1 MVAPSSPK
9 VIDLSTPLKDRKAKA
24 NRPGLPPPLPC
35 GSNSTTLGPTPNT
48 SVGCSVEDSDCE
60 DIDVEESPRLPSDWV
75 PFEYELLE
83 YADSLPRGF
92 VDGVRR
98 MLQAQ
103 QRQVA
108 QLRSLNT
115 LMLNVLQGDVVDSLE
130 VEAAAE
136 TACCDDVRSGFQ
148 TPKQSHKLAPETSVF
163 GWNTESEHT
172 QASSEHE
179 EQAETNSVA
188 PQHGK
193 LLETSTGTFSWEA
206 PDVELN
212 TQSEPAKQVS
222 YANVVAKSAVT
233 SCSESNKVQQPSPS
247 WLRSTPS
254 LSIECL
260 AAESSPVT
268 RSGGWTPTEE
278 VAKRLESAARARRIE
293 AKVLEVRRA
302 AEKELLE
309 LASRARAAEE
319 KHRKLS
325 REAAGDDVSS
335 KKRLYEA
342 EAKMQRLA
350 NRVQQL
356 ELTKRNAERRR
367 TNGEQQDR
375 QLQETLAELREEVRA
390 SRRQVKDFE
399 DLERQE
405 EDLRR
410 LLRLKKSE
418 LRSMTTREKAA
429 AAMTAIEAAAQLPQA
444 SGTLSPRRVA
454 SPMRRCD
461 EGRTGMSQ
469 PPSPGP
475 RATTPMASPVLAT
488 RGTRTILC
496 PSRRP
501 P

>member
-1 MVAPSSPK
+1 MVVPSSPK
-9 VIDLSTPLKDRKAKA
+9 VIDLSTPLKDRKAKS

-83 YADSLPRGF
+83 YADSLPKGF

-136 TACCDDVRSGFQ
+136 TACCDDVKSGFQ
-148 TPKQSHKLAPETSVF
+148 TPKQSHKLATETSLF
-163 GWNTESEHT
+163 GWNIESEHT
-172 QASSEHE
+172 QASSQHE
-179 EQAETNSVA
+179 EQAETNSEA
-188 PQHGK
+188 PQLGK
-193 LLETSTGTFSWEA
+193 LLEKSNGIFSWEP

-222 YANVVAKSAVT
+222 DASVVAKSAMT
-233 SCSESNKVQQPSPS
+233 SCSEVNKVQQPSPS
-247 WLRSTPS
+247 WLRSAPT
-254 LSIECL
+254 LSVECL
-260 AAESSPVT
+260 AETSPVT

-278 VAKRLESAARARRIE
+278 VAKRLESAARARRLE

-325 REAAGDDVSS
+325 REAAGDDASS

-375 QLQETLAELREEVRA
+375 QLQATLAELREEVRA
-390 SRRQVKDFE
+390 SRSRVKDFD

-405 EDLRR
+405 DDLRR
-410 LLRLKKSE
+410 VLRLKKSE

-429 AAMTAIEAAAQLPQA
+429 AAMTAIEAAAQMPQA

-461 EGRTGMSQ
+461 DGRTGLSQ

-475 RATTPMASPVLAT
+475 RATTPMASPMLTT

-501 P
+501 S